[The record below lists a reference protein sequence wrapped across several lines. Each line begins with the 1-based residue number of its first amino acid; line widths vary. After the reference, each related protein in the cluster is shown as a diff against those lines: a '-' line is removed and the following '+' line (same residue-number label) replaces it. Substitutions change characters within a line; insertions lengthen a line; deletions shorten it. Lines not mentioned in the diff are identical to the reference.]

1 MLFPVEA
8 IRIDLPRTFPENV
21 FFENIRTPLFNVL
34 VAYAN
39 HNKEIGYCQGLN
51 YIAGEYPL
59 SISIRAFCKFYF
71 VIFSNPGLILIV
83 TKNEEWTF
91 WLLKILIEETVQSY
105 HTKTM
110 RGLII
115 DIGVLRELIDMR
127 APEIGEHLDQV
138 GMPFPVVTTKWF
150 ICMFSEVLPVETVL
164 RVWDCLFLE
173 GSKVRDALHISCL
186 P

>member
-1 MLFPVEA
+1 MRTTTKKLATAKDWITLLVRIHRSFRIRLFHIWV
-8 IRIDLPRTFPENV
+8 
-21 FFENIRTPLFNVL
+21 NIL
-34 VAYAN
+34 
-39 HNKEIGYCQGLN
+39 Q
-51 YIAGEYPL
+51 
-59 SISIRAFCKFYF
+59 ISIHYYF
-71 VIFSNPGLILIV
+71 FLNPGLILIV

-91 WLLKILIEETVQSY
+91 WLLKILIEDTVQNY

-127 APEIGEHLDQV
+127 APEICEHLDRV

-173 GSKVRDALHISCL
+173 GSKVSDYLHSSFSSWN
-186 P
+186 

>member
-1 MLFPVEA
+1 M
-8 IRIDLPRTFPENV
+8 
-21 FFENIRTPLFNVL
+21 
-34 VAYAN
+34 
-39 HNKEIGYCQGLN
+39 Q
-51 YIAGEYPL
+51 
-59 SISIRAFCKFYF
+59 ISILYF
-71 VIFSNPGLILIV
+71 PFFSQTNPGLILIV

-91 WLLKILIEETVQSY
+91 WLLKILVEDTIQNY

-127 APEIGEHLDQV
+127 APEICEHLDRV

-173 GSKVRDALHISCL
+173 GSKVSDQPLQAHLEIQKKTNRICSRFADFVPC
-186 P
+186 